1 MALCTASAIKSSHFL
16 FLLLFP
22 MAFARIFS
30 KRFYCMFNSENRN
43 PCLGPV
49 FNGKEFKVSPLSMIF
64 MKDCGKR
71 SSHMCAQSLQFCLI
85 LCDPMDCSPP
95 GFSVHRIL
103 QARILKW
110 VVISSARATS
120 LPRDQ
125 TRVSYVSCIAR
136 RVVYHRDRF
145 VS

>member
-103 QARILKW
+103 QTILEW
-110 VVISSARATS
+110 VAMPPPKDLPDSGSEPTSPALQAVS
-120 LPRDQ
+120 LP
-125 TRVSYVSCIAR
+125 TEPPSC
-136 RVVYHRDRF
+136 YF
-145 VS
+145 